1 MRRFTL
7 LFATLLCVLGAKA
20 QNSYEAATFTYSDD
34 GATCTITNGTGGSI
48 NLDADQSD
56 RAYASEIA
64 KIKNNCTKVI
74 INGQVTSIQAFQNN
88 TNAPT
93 YVDMSNATFVDWQG
107 SATAGP
113 GFTMFKNVQTAIL
126 PNNETSTSSQY
137 FQNCNNLTTI
147 RYKNIEATGSG
158 SNFTFTKSGNET
170 DDTYFENLL
179 KANNK
184 NVTVKEPAKPTEW
197 DETTGTLTIGPDDD
211 TSAKLKEFVQT
222 YGADNIKKV
231 VFPDGSVW
239 ENGKL
244 TVEEANW
251 NKRRNALSSAGLS
264 VITYERKVGKYVSLV
279 KETADGEQF
288 VAVTNC
294 VDNSNMDNWPGI
306 TDAEKTTLRFNNG
319 NLKIVG
325 STSSEAFLAIASK
338 CQRVYDLD
346 LSETIITNPSQQL
359 PGGWKS
365 YVETLTLPND
375 PNFTAV
381 PTQFFNDATQLT
393 TLNVPSN
400 ILSIGKFA
408 FNGCSSLASVNWADD
423 CNVEELGPGCF
434 QDCAFVNLTIPASV
448 KYIRGDAFKGMTSLT
463 TVTFPADSHCELV
476 EAYAF
481 TESDNITDVYVLC
494 HIREAAKDANGNYY
508 KDANGKEIK
517 YYPYCT
523 NYAFDF
529 NTTVSQTVVGS
540 VTGATLH
547 LPDQESRDDF
557 DFYVGNWKSGIIF
570 TQDML
575 DALKGLKV
583 NWNNETYE
591 VLNGWQEFV
600 RLSGEREIVVFDFL
614 YKTYSDNQAHP
625 LPTGILAFRATGC
638 TYNKNNQTST
648 ITLTKLPGIP
658 ANTGVILISTTKF
671 VTYNNQKPGQFY
683 LGNYSNVADEPQQ
696 YPWST
701 TGDINY
707 LEPTIDTGLDVAP
720 ATYDDNAKVI
730 DRYFGLARKKK
741 EGVTESNQV
750 NGWTYYFSRMKE
762 CQVKPN
768 LAILRLPWNVWG
780 GFIKNGKEVSGQEP
794 LMFEGANGGPG
805 VNPNEPG
812 IDETTFNTA
821 NYSKVNIIF
830 EGVDEDEM
838 EGLVTAI
845 EYYTNPSGIVDNSML
860 QNNSY
865 SGFYNLQGEKVSE
878 TKPQTKGVYI
888 HNGKKIVIK

>member
-1 MRRFTL
+1 MKNFTL
-7 LFATLLCVLGAKA
+7 KRRLTAFALCFLTCVGVNAAITVTADGDNGVIVTADNAGDFTNSVGSLTAEQKALLGRSSLKLVG
-20 QNSYEAATFTYSDD
+20 NF
-34 GATCTITNGTGGSI
+34 
-48 NLDADQSD
+48 
-56 RAYASEIA
+56 SENDLM
-64 KIKNNCTKVI
+64 KFRDE
-74 INGQVTSIQAFQNN
+74 G
-88 TNAPT
+88 
-93 YVDMSNATFVDWQG
+93 YRNATAVDFSEATVRNG
-107 SATAGP
+107 SNDGQTFQPWGNAT
-113 GFTMFKNVQTAIL
+113 TVVLSDN
-126 PNNETSTSSQY
+126 
-137 FQNCNNLTTI
+137 
-147 RYKNIEATGSG
+147 TGSG
-158 SNFTFTKSGNET
+158 YKTDMFQNLNSLTSVTYKGITATINGSNATFTKSGVEA
-170 DDTYFENLL
+170 DDTLFEQLL
-179 KANNK
+179 TANGK
-184 NVTVKEPAKPTEW
+184 TVTTKEPAAPTSW

-211 TSAKLKEFVQT
+211 TTAKLKEFVQT
-222 YGADNIKKV
+222 YGDQIKKV
-231 VFPDGSVW
+231 IFPDGSVW

-244 TVEEANW
+244 TVEETNFT
-251 NKRRNALSSAGLS
+251 KRRSALNSAGLS
-264 VITYERKVGKYVSLV
+264 VTSYDRKVGKYVSIV
-279 KETADGEQF
+279 KEVGGED
-288 VAVTNC
+288 VTVITDPVNM
-294 VDNSNMDNWPGI
+294 SSMDNWPGI
-306 TDAEKTTLRFNNG
+306 TGAEKDALRWFNG

-325 STSSEAFLAIASK
+325 STGSEAFLAIASK
-338 CQRVYDLD
+338 CPRVYNLD

-359 PGGWKS
+359 PSTWKS

-375 PNFTAV
+375 PNYTVV
-381 PTQFFNDATQLT
+381 PEQFFNNATKLT
-393 TLNVPSN
+393 TLNVPGN
-400 ILSIGKFA
+400 ILSIGKEA
-408 FNGCSSLASVNWADD
+408 FQGCTKLAGVNWADD
-423 CNVEELGPGCF
+423 CSVEELGEGCF
-434 QDCAFVNLTIPASV
+434 ERCAFVDLEIPASV
-448 KYIRGDAFKGMTSLT
+448 KYIRSKAFKGMSSLT
-463 TVTFPADSHCELV
+463 TVTWPANSQCELV
-476 EAYAF
+476 EAYVF

-508 KDANGKEIK
+508 RDSNGKEIK
-517 YYPYCT
+517 SYPYCV

-583 NWNNETYE
+583 NWNNETYD

-683 LGNYSNVADEPQQ
+683 LGNYSNVADEPKP
-696 YPWST
+696 YPWSA

-707 LEPTIDTGLDVAP
+707 LEPTIDTGLDVEP

-730 DRYFGLARKKK
+730 DRFFGLARKKK
-741 EGVTESNQV
+741 EGVTESSTV
-750 NGWTYYFSRMKE
+750 NAWQYYFSRMKE
-762 CQVKPN
+762 CHVKPN

-780 GFIKNGKEVSGQEP
+780 GFVKNGKEVSGQEP

-830 EGVDEDEM
+830 EGLDEDEI
-838 EGLVTAI
+838 EGVTNAI
-845 EYYTNPSGIVDNSML
+845 EYFTNPSGIVDNSTL
-860 QNNSY
+860 QNKRFAT
-865 SGFYNLQGEKVSE
+865 GFYNLQGEKISE
-878 TKPQTKGVYI
+878 TQPQAKGVYI